1 MSRNISRSL
10 KCSQATFL
18 ISRTSPAR
26 RSLSTAPPAQ
36 KSRSWKSSTIRWGLA
51 AGAIYYYNT
60 SPLFADNPTLLEPLL
75 PDSPTDDTPL
85 QTLESVA
92 RSRTST
98 QSKSPSAHTSAVPS
112 VTDEPVPTAT
122 DGTVSPL
129 DPQATQDE
137 ASQEGAFNEE
147 TGEINWDCPCLGE
160 MAQGPC
166 GDQFKQAFSCFV
178 FSKEEPK
185 GMDCIEHFKTM
196 QGCFREHPD
205 IYGGELDEDEVE
217 DEIKEQQADKEGV
230 PERSSVAKGAEI
242 PSFNA
247 SETDPT
253 QAVAEPPAQATGA
266 SIVGGQSEEAKTA
279 RAKEAKIRV
288 EKEHAPLSESDELV
302 PKAAHDARSMNEGK

>member
-10 KCSQATFL
+10 KCSQPAFL

-26 RSLSTAPPAQ
+26 RFLSTAPPAQ

-75 PDSPTDDTPL
+75 PDSPTDDTPVP
-85 QTLESVA
+85 TLESVA
-92 RSRTST
+92 RSRTPS
-98 QSKSPSAHTSAVPS
+98 QSKSTSAPTSAVPS
-112 VTDEPVPTAT
+112 MTDEPVPTAT

-147 TGEINWDCPCLGE
+147 TGEINWDCPCLGG

-205 IYGGELDEDEVE
+205 IYGGELEEDEVE
-217 DEIKEQQADKEGV
+217 DETKEQQADKEGV
-230 PERSSVAKGAEI
+230 PERPSVAKGAEI
-242 PSFNA
+242 PSLNA
-247 SETDPT
+247 SETDST

-266 SIVGGQSEEAKTA
+266 SIVGVESEEAKTA